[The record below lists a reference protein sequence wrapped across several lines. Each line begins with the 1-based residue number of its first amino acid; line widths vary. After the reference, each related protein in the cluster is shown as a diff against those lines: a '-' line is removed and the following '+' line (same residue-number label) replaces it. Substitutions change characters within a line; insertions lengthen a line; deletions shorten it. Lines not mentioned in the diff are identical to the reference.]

1 MLAPIDKERPE
12 LPEDVCEQVE
22 INIKYDGY
30 IRRQMKQVEQFKK
43 LEQKKIPEDI
53 DYEDVGS
60 LRIEA
65 RQKLEAYRPVSIGC
79 MYNLEILEKG
89 CEELGITLNDT
100 QKNQFIQFYEFL
112 VEKNKVMNLT
122 GITEFDEVLVKHFL
136 DSLCCVKAVDMSKV
150 KTVMDIGTGAGFPG
164 VPLKIAFPELEACL
178 LDSLNKRVKFLE
190 ETFALLG
197 LENISAIHG
206 RAEEYAKNKAYREKY
221 DLCVSR
227 AVSGLATLSEYCLP
241 YVKVGGLFVSYKSG
255 SVKEEAEAAEKA
267 VKILGGK
274 IRDIQYFDLPG
285 SEISRSLVII
295 EKVKNTPGKY
305 PRKAGTPL
313 REPLA

>member
-1 MLAPIDKERPE
+1 MS
-12 LPEDVCEQVE
+12 
-22 INIKYDGY
+22 YD
-30 IRRQMKQVEQFKK
+30 
-43 LEQKKIPEDI
+43 LT
-53 DYEDVGS
+53 
-60 LRIEA
+60 
-65 RQKLEAYRPVSIGC
+65 
-79 MYNLEILEKG
+79 ILENG
-89 CEELGITLNDT
+89 CAELGIELAQQ
-100 QKNQFIQFYEFL
+100 QKDQYIQYYEYL
-112 VEKNKVMNLT
+112 IEKNKVMNLT
-122 GITEFDEVLVKHFL
+122 GITEFQEVLTKHFL
-136 DSLCCVKAVDMSKV
+136 DSLSCVKAVDMTKV
-150 KTVMDIGTGAGFPG
+150 KTIIDIGTGAGFPG
-164 VPLKIAFPELEACL
+164 IPLKIAFPHLEACL
-178 LDSLNKRVKFLE
+178 LDSLKKRVNFLE
-190 ETFALLG
+190 ETFTLLG
-197 LENISAIHG
+197 FTNIKAIHG
-206 RAEEYAKNKAYREKY
+206 RAEEYARNKEYREKY

-285 SEISRSLVII
+285 SEIGRSLVII

>member
-1 MLAPIDKERPE
+1 
-12 LPEDVCEQVE
+12 
-22 INIKYDGY
+22 
-30 IRRQMKQVEQFKK
+30 
-43 LEQKKIPEDI
+43 
-53 DYEDVGS
+53 
-60 LRIEA
+60 
-65 RQKLEAYRPVSIGC
+65 

-89 CEELGITLNDT
+89 CEELGIALNDT
-100 QKNQFIQFYEFL
+100 QKNQFIRFYEYL

-136 DSLCCVKAVDMSKV
+136 DSLCCVKAVDMGKI

-164 VPLKIAFPELEACL
+164 VPLKIAFPEVEACL
-178 LDSLNKRVKFLE
+178 LDSLNKRVRFLE

-197 LENISAIHG
+197 LEGISAIHG

-285 SEISRSLVII
+285 FEIGRSLVII
-295 EKVKNTPGKY
+295 EKVKNTPGK
-305 PRKAGTPL
+305 
-313 REPLA
+313 